1 MFDVGTLSCSLELWC
16 FELIVI
22 LAGLLPN
29 PEDQVSAMTVCFNT
43 TALCFMLPLGLST
56 AVRCA
61 TPLPNHPGYKRRE
74 EAVKFVQN
82 VCPVL
87 PSACPVTLHSLQ
99 GWWTL
104 PSYTKGLVLCRIM
117 TTLRGTH
124 HRSFDFDPSF

>member
-1 MFDVGTLSCSLELWC
+1 MFVRYPSEFGGALWCSLELWC

-61 TPLPNHPGYKRRE
+61 AAPSTNHPRSRFVRAASQ
-74 EAVKFVQN
+74 AVPDLRAV
-82 VCPVL
+82 
-87 PSACPVTLHSLQ
+87 SLII
-99 GWWTL
+99 L
-104 PSYTKGLVLCRIM
+104 
-117 TTLRGTH
+117 
-124 HRSFDFDPSF
+124 